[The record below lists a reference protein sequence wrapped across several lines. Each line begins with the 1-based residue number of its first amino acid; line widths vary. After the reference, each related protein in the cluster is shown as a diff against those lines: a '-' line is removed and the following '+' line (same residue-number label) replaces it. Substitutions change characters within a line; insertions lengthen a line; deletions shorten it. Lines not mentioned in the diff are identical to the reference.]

1 MHNSIFHDEVL
12 DANAKWNTENN
23 TKLLYTQKKILSLL
37 LKASG
42 VVFELHYFVL
52 IIPFVI

>member
-1 MHNSIFHDEVL
+1 MHGSIFHDEVL